1 MENKKQKYD
10 EESYDNKTY
19 EEEEKISEE
28 EYEAALKDFSER
40 LIVIEVPNGCEE
52 DFTKYTKKMSG
63 IFCMLGLINN
73 EMKMISPLPDDWEA
87 PYDVMT
93 LWQIAIK
100 NSNKMSKINEEV
112 SKEDMNIHI
121 VQTHSGRAIVCCDGF
136 WNTVCEKLDA
146 MRLIVNLYK
155 KDDDDK
161 VIIVASKIPN
171 EETIDMKTY
180 LNQANKEDKARK
192 SYVYVRNVG
201 LLSEAALNSQD

>member
-1 MENKKQKYD
+1 
-10 EESYDNKTY
+10 
-19 EEEEKISEE
+19 
-28 EYEAALKDFSER
+28 
-40 LIVIEVPNGCEE
+40 
-52 DFTKYTKKMSG
+52 MSG

-73 EMKMISPLPDDWEA
+73 EVKMISPLPDDWEA

-112 SKEDMNIHI
+112 SKEDMNLHI

-136 WNTVCEKLDA
+136 WNAVCEKLDA